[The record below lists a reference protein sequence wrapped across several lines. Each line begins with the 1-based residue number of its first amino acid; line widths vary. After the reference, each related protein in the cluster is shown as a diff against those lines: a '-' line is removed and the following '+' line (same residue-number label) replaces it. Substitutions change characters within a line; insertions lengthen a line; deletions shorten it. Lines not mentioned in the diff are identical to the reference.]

1 MPKGKQGTNMDKQ
14 EASAA
19 DNAEPTPRVAVKN
32 EFAPNVIA
40 GKVVEPAPSPEA
52 SLKPDPVEVVDEEAS
67 QLQEDAEKDF
77 LDYFHGE
84 LRKYAE
90 EFGYDIA
97 LKKRTAASGPV
108 MLYHRDTREGKTFGA
123 REEAGHDY
131 MTGDELREVQ
141 EAERAAAE

>member
-1 MPKGKQGTNMDKQ
+1 MPKGKQGISMDKQ
-14 EASAA
+14 EDSAA

-52 SLKPDPVEVVDEEAS
+52 SLMTEVVDEEAS

-77 LDYFHGE
+77 LNYFHGE

-90 EFGYDIA
+90 EFGYDIT
-97 LKKRTAASGPV
+97 LKKRTVAAGPV
-108 MLYHRDTREGKTFGA
+108 MLYHRDTHVGQIFGA

-131 MTGDELREVQ
+131 ITGDELREVQ